1 MKYLLFV
8 FGLAA
13 LNPAF
18 AQDDLPVQNTN
29 DLVISAMNNAAMQNT
44 LPENKRDNCYLRASS
59 KECKSRGQ
67 IAPGGFVQLPAG
79 WSISTPAKN
88 GVAKLARRGSS
99 DIVLAGVMP
108 FADARQIVQ
117 QLSAQETPAFSV
129 ERVLPIRTVTGG
141 ILQSGAA
148 LKSADGKPASKYV
161 FALPLAN
168 GTTALTALYTTEQQV
183 GPQLEASIKGMID
196 IITQLKAGRTM
207 GGASAAVANAA
218 PPPRGPAGVPK
229 SPLPPSAVVASSAQ
243 QLSGQIDMIAFYL
256 RYQFQGFGVGS
267 VVPTPVVL
275 FKNGEALYD
284 ISVLKK
290 SAADIAA
297 HRQRYP
303 DEWTKW
309 RRVNG
314 KLQLLEKKGWDALAF
329 DTVMS
334 SLPRGLKLAGIYRL
348 TGGANFSSPG
358 FTSNILAWD
367 DLSFLPDGRFQGG
380 GGANTTSSY
389 DGPAVSTSTAI
400 PARSAARFGRYAID
414 GYTLT
419 LRYDD
424 GRVEQRMITADPK
437 ELNVI
442 YLDGDGYIRQKADQQ
457 K

>member
-1 MKYLLFV
+1 MSCLKIIWIALLV
-8 FGLAA
+8 VLTTKSAVA
-13 LNPAF
+13 QISMEVAQQKQMDIPAC
-18 AQDDLPVQNTN
+18 ATGIVDLPPGWSVAT
-29 DLVISAMNNAAMQNT
+29 MQNGMTT
-44 LPENKRDNCYLRASS
+44 LKM
-59 KECKSRGQ
+59 
-67 IAPGGFVQLPAG
+67 AG
-79 WSISTPAKN
+79 TDD
-88 GVAKLARRGSS
+88 VA
-99 DIVLAGVMP
+99 VAGVMTIGTP
-108 FADARQIVQ
+108 ETIVTAILSQTSSLYTITKILPVKQGARGMVDGSAALMFADGRRAVKYALAGKRAAGGIAVAAITTTELQNEARLQTAMQGIGRVMSQLIVGRDFSGAI
-117 QLSAQETPAFSV
+117 SAQQGKGAPA
-129 ERVLPIRTVTGG
+129 L
-141 ILQSGAA
+141 
-148 LKSADGKPASKYV
+148 
-161 FALPLAN
+161 
-168 GTTALTALYTTEQQV
+168 
-183 GPQLEASIKGMID
+183 
-196 IITQLKAGRTM
+196 
-207 GGASAAVANAA
+207 
-218 PPPRGPAGVPK
+218 K
-229 SPLPPSAVVASSAQ
+229 SPLPPGAVVASSAQ

-297 HRQRYP
+297 HRQKYP

-314 KLQLLEKKGWDALAF
+314 KLQLLEKKGWDGLAF

-334 SLPRGLKLAGIYRL
+334 SLPRGLKLAGTYRA
-348 TGGANFSSPG
+348 TGTANFSSSG

-389 DGPAVSTSTAI
+389 DSPAVSTSTAI

-424 GRVEQRMITADPK
+424 GRIEQRMITADPK